1 MTNKQ
6 SRIPI
11 DEGMYKEFREHIKRT
26 KGKIRGEIGPA
37 LEEAIQLYIKIQED
51 PGLKDLIHDQLQGG
65 RGGYHPLSH
74 EDREHNFYLEF
85 EDRFNDYNR
94 VSSGELTTWIMSFTG
109 AHSEKAVK
117 KWRGRLRDK
126 GKIEYYD
133 NGLWRIP
140 GNETGSQ
147 VYLPGTPEYVY
158 NLLEPGKVVSIKK
171 LERVSGLQGT
181 ALKNVIKE
189 LEKDN
194 KLQSTSPGVWEI
206 MEIEGI

>member
-1 MTNKQ
+1 MTNK
-6 SRIPI
+6 RTKIMV
-11 DEGMYKEFREHIKRT
+11 DEGVYKEFREHIKRT
-26 KGKIRGEIGPA
+26 KGKVHGELIPS
-37 LEEAIQLYIKIQED
+37 LEEALELYMRINED

-74 EDREHNFYLEF
+74 EDRERNFYLEF
-85 EDRFNDYNR
+85 DDRFKDYQR

-109 AHSEKAVK
+109 AHSEKALK

-126 GKIEYYD
+126 GLIEYYD

-140 GNETGSQ
+140 GNETDSQ

-171 LERVSGLQGT
+171 LENISGLQGT

-194 KLQSTSPGVWEI
+194 KLISTSPGVWEI

>member
-1 MTNKQ
+1 MTNKKTK
-6 SRIPI
+6 ILV
-11 DEGMYKEFREHIKRT
+11 DEGVYTEFREHIKRT
-26 KGKIRGEIGPA
+26 KGKIRGELSPS
-37 LEEAIQLYIKIQED
+37 LEEAILVYMKIQED
-51 PGLKDLIHDQLQGG
+51 PELKDLIHDRLQGTP
-65 RGGYHPLSH
+65 GGYHPLSH
-74 EDREHNFYLEF
+74 EIRERNFYLEF
-85 EDRFNDYNR
+85 KDRFKDYNR
-94 VSSGELTTWIMSFTG
+94 VSTGELTTWIESFTG
-109 AHSEKAVK
+109 GHNESTLK

-126 GKIEYYD
+126 SLIEYYD

-140 GNETGSQ
+140 GNETSSQ